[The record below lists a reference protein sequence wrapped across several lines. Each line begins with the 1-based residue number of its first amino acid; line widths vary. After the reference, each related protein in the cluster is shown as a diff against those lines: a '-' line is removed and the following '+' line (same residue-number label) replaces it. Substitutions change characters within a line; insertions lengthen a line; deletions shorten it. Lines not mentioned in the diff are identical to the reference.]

1 MRVTVKK
8 LAMSGQSD
16 HLELVWDKT
25 IWFGFNQAH
34 TNSEIQSSVSHFF
47 HREFI
52 VDCQDITCIDSLI
65 GHGRALSNTCRV
77 MVCSVAA

>member
-34 TNSEIQSSVSHFF
+34 TNSEIQSTESSVQYHIFS
-47 HREFI
+47 I
-52 VDCQDITCIDSLI
+52 VNLLSIAKTLHVLI
-65 GHGRALSNTCRV
+65 H
-77 MVCSVAA
+77 